1 MNLDDLNESQ
11 RKAVTF
17 TGKHLLVLAGAG
29 TGKTK
34 TIISRAAYLISQ
46 GVNPGKIQIL
56 TFTKRSASE
65 IVSRV
70 KASLTINQA
79 QTLNGS
85 TFHSWCNQ
93 LLTKYPNLF
102 GTKSF
107 TVIDEDDQV
116 SIMKIVCGKK
126 DVVFEDIRIKPQ
138 GLIDLYSFSRNTKR
152 NLTETIRFKLFN
164 NLFDSETEEKIK
176 VLKGKLEVILRDYE
190 QRKKER
196 KYLDYDD
203 IIQVV
208 ATRMKVD
215 EQAKKLIS
223 SQYEHILVDEMQ
235 DTNPLQWEFLEP
247 FQDICCLFCV
257 GDDAQS
263 IYSFRGA
270 DFRNVHL
277 FTERVKDSEIYKL
290 EDNYRSTQEIL
301 DISNWILEKST
312 INYNKKLH
320 AVRGNGFLPTIM
332 NVNNE
337 WDEARWIADKII
349 EYYTQKNKIYADHL
363 VLSRSGFYT
372 RTLEAIFIQKKIPYI
387 KFGGRKFM
395 ESAHIKDVFSSLRI
409 VNNYDDEIAW
419 IRFLTLWEGIG
430 EIKASKYINELLN
443 FKNIQECI
451 TWLYTIHKNDINV
464 IIPEILKSI
473 LNNQNDVQK
482 ALICAHKLMEKRLSI
497 IYKTDWENKRRPD
510 FPVLSVLASNYSNL
524 GEFITECLLDASPKV
539 SSEPALTLS
548 SSELLRTEIENDKVI
563 ISTIHSAKG
572 LESDICFIVNVSPKA
587 FPSTISIGNI
597 DEIEEDRRILYV
609 ALTRAKNELIIT
621 RKLESI
627 HAENRITTTES
638 SPNENNAGA
647 FTVEEQYFL
656 NGLPDEIAEQGIIET
671 QRREV
676 KDLDKPNSLGIEYGM
691 DFS

>member
-17 TGKHLLVLAGAG
+17 KGKHLLVLAGAG

-46 GVNPGKIQIL
+46 GVSPNKIQIL

-70 KASLTINQA
+70 KASLTTNQA

-152 NLTETIRFKLFN
+152 NLTETIRYKKFN
-164 NLFDSETEEKIK
+164 NQFDSETDEKIK
-176 VLKGKLEVILRDYE
+176 ILKGKLEVILRDYE

-203 IIQVV
+203 ILQVV

-215 EQAKKLIS
+215 EQAKILIS

-235 DTNPLQWEFLEP
+235 DTNPLQWELLEP
-247 FQDICCLFCV
+247 FQNICRLFCV

-277 FTERVKDSEIYKL
+277 FTDRVKDSEIYKL

-301 DISNWILEKST
+301 NLSNWLLEKST
-312 INYNKKLH
+312 INYNKKLNS
-320 AVRGNGFLPTIM
+320 VRGTGILPTIL

-337 WDEARWIADKII
+337 WDEARWIADKIT
-349 EYYTQKNKIYADHL
+349 ENYTQKNKTYADHL
-363 VLSRSGFYT
+363 VLSRSSYYLKA
-372 RTLEAIFIQKKIPYI
+372 LEAVFIEKKIPYK

-395 ESAHIKDVFSSLRI
+395 ESAHIKDVFSALRI

-430 EIKASKYINELLN
+430 EIKAAKYITELLN
-443 FKNIQECI
+443 FKNIDECI
-451 TWLYTIHKNDINV
+451 IWLNSIHKNDVNS
-464 IIPEILKSI
+464 IISEVLKSI
-473 LNNQNDVQK
+473 LDNHNDVQK
-482 ALICAHKLMEKRLSI
+482 ALISAYILMKKRLST
-497 IYKTDWENKRRPD
+497 IYKSDWENKRSPD
-510 FPVLSVLASNYSNL
+510 FPVLEVLASNYSNI
-524 GEFITECLLDASPKV
+524 GEFITECLLDASTTPR
-539 SSEPALTLS
+539 
-548 SSELLRTEIENDKVI
+548 SSELLQSEIIDSVT

-572 LESDICFIVNVSPKA
+572 LESDICFVVNVSPKA
-587 FPSTISIGNI
+587 FPSLMSLGNI
-597 DEIEEDRRILYV
+597 DEIEEDRRVLYV

-627 HAENRITTTES
+627 HAENRIIATES
-638 SPNENNAGA
+638 TNENNEGSI
-647 FTVEEQYFL
+647 TIEERYFL
-656 NGLPDEIAEQGIIET
+656 NGLPDKIAEQGIIEI

-676 KDLDKPNSLGIEYGM
+676 KDLDKPNNLNIEYGM
-691 DFS
+691 DFG

>member
-11 RKAVTF
+11 KKAVTYS
-17 TGKHLLVLAGAG
+17 GKHLLVLAGAG

-46 GVNPGKIQIL
+46 GVSPNKIQIL

-70 KASLTINQA
+70 KASLTTNQA

-107 TVIDEDDQV
+107 TVIDEDDQI

-126 DVVFEDIRIKPQ
+126 DIVFEDIRIKPQ
-138 GLIDLYSFSRNTKR
+138 GLVDLYSFSRNTKR
-152 NLTETIRFKLFN
+152 NLTETIRYKKFN
-164 NLFDSETEEKIK
+164 NQFDNETDEKIK
-176 VLKGKLEVILRDYE
+176 VLKVKLEVILRDYE

-203 IIQVV
+203 ILQVV

-215 EQAKKLIS
+215 EQAKILIS
-223 SQYEHILVDEMQ
+223 SQYEHMLVDEMQ
-235 DTNPLQWEFLEP
+235 DTNPLQWDLLEP
-247 FQDICCLFCV
+247 FQNICNLFCV

-301 DISNWILEKST
+301 NLSNWLLEKST
-312 INYNKKLH
+312 INYNKKLNS
-320 AVRGNGFLPTIM
+320 VRGTGILPTIL

-349 EYYTQKNKIYADHL
+349 ENYTQKNKIYGDHL
-363 VLSRSGFYT
+363 VLSRSSYYLKA
-372 RTLEAIFIQKKIPYI
+372 LEAVFIEKKIPYI

-395 ESAHIKDVFSSLRI
+395 ESAHIKDVFSALRI

-430 EIKASKYINELLN
+430 EIKASKYITELLN
-443 FKNIQECI
+443 YKNIEECI
-451 TWLYTIHKNDINV
+451 NWLNSIHKNDVNS
-464 IIPEILKSI
+464 IISEVLKSI
-473 LNNQNDVQK
+473 LDNHNDVQK
-482 ALICAHKLMEKRLSI
+482 ALISAYLLMKKRLST
-497 IYKTDWENKRRPD
+497 IYKQDWENKRSPD
-510 FPVLSVLASNYSNL
+510 FPVLEILASNYSNI
-524 GEFITECLLDASPKV
+524 GEFITECLLDASTTP
-539 SSEPALTLS
+539 SA
-548 SSELLRTEIENDKVI
+548 SELAKTEIDNDKVT

-572 LESDICFIVNVSPKA
+572 LESDICFVVNVSPKA
-587 FPSTISIGNI
+587 FPSQMSFGNL
-597 DEIEEDRRILYV
+597 DEIEEDRRVLYV

-627 HAENRITTTES
+627 YAENRIIAANES
-638 SPNENNAGA
+638 TNESTNEDNNGLI
-647 FTVEEQYFL
+647 TIEERYFF

-676 KDLDKPNSLGIEYGM
+676 TDLDKPNNLNIDYGM